1 MNKIKILYLGFFA
14 ALVMFSTSCQKE
26 LEVGNPNAP
35 TLVGNVTEENGL
47 TKLAQG
53 GIYLNGLSYG
63 DGWLG
68 DSYFSLPRGY
78 HEEMGDIIGGGEGS
92 NNQITTIPSPEWIK
106 LNGSASTAATT
117 LTNPSPNPAIIRA
130 YNSRAATA
138 QGNNALMYEWMNMYA
153 MQQACNNVI
162 ALADKVTYTGDK
174 ATKIATIKAWAYF
187 WKGWAYAQIG
197 TMYIAGIVTDTAG
210 QTSNTYVSHDAI
222 IARSN
227 YYYDLAVTTLG
238 SASNTA
244 DYTAT
249 LGKLIPESSQVG
261 NGQVMTKE
269 MWARN
274 VNTLKARNI
283 LLNKMSTFVNGV
295 AGVTIS
301 KNSFTGVM
309 TTADWNSVLTLTANG
324 VKSTDYVLTGRTSD
338 LNSWFGVNGGTAAA
352 LATNRASSGTFKI
365 SERFVQDFATGDKR
379 KESNFKTGYQFTQGL
394 SFGTRWSLNPNWQT
408 TDLPGG
414 GTIAGVYSY
423 GTKNVGKYE
432 LIIAASYEEN
442 AMMQAEANIQLGNIS
457 TGLGFIDAVRTYQG
471 AGLAAATATTKA
483 DALTLLTKERRVALA
498 FRGLSFYDARRWG
511 WTYPVA
517 NGGGRYGCTVFDV
530 KEVVWT
536 NAIMNYNYM
545 DYWDVPGDEFELNA
559 PSAASA
565 PIKNPNF

>member
-14 ALVMFSTSCQKE
+14 ALVLFSTSCQKE
-26 LEVGNPNAP
+26 LEVGNPNSP

-47 TKLAQG
+47 AKLAQG

-78 HEEMGDIIGGGEGS
+78 HELMGDIIGGGEGS
-92 NNQITTIPSPEWIK
+92 NNQITTLPAPDYIQ
-106 LNGSASTAATT
+106 LDATNK

-153 MQQACNNVI
+153 MQQSCNNII

-174 ATKIATIKAWAYF
+174 ATKIATVKAWAYF

-197 TMYIAGIVTDTAG
+197 TLYIAGIVTDTAG
-210 QTSNTYVSHDAI
+210 KTSNTYVTHDAI
-222 IARSN
+222 ISRSN

-238 SASNTA
+238 GATVTS
-244 DYTAT
+244 DYTAM
-249 LGKLIPESSQVG
+249 LGNLIPASSQVG
-261 NGQVMTKE
+261 NGQLMTKD
-269 MWARN
+269 MWVRN
-274 VNTLKARNI
+274 INTLKARNI

-301 KNSFTGVM
+301 KNAFSGVM
-309 TTADWNSVLTLTANG
+309 TAADWNAILTLTANG
-324 VKSTDYVLTGRTSD
+324 VKSSDYVLTGRTSD

-365 SERFVQDFATGDKR
+365 SERFVQDFAANDKR
-379 KESNFKTGYQFTQGL
+379 KASNFKTGYQFTHGL

-423 GTKNVGKYE
+423 GTKNVGQYE

-442 AMMQAEANIQLGNIS
+442 AMMQAEANIQLGNLA
-457 TGLGFIDAVRTYQG
+457 TGLSYIDAVRTYQG
-471 AGLAAATATTKA
+471 AGLAAATAATKA
-483 DALTLLTKERRVALA
+483 EALALLVKERRVALA

-511 WTYPVA
+511 WTYPIA
-517 NGGGRYGCTVFDV
+517 NGGGRYGATVFDI

-536 NAIMNYNYM
+536 NATINYNYM

>member
-1 MNKIKILYLGFFA
+1 
-14 ALVMFSTSCQKE
+14 MFSTSCQKE

-35 TLVGNVTEENGL
+35 TLGGNVTEENGL
-47 TKLAQG
+47 AKLAQG

-78 HEEMGDIIGGGEGS
+78 NEEMGDIIGGGEGS
-92 NNQITTIPSPEWIK
+92 NNQTTTIPSPESIK
-106 LNGSASTAATT
+106 LNATTT

-162 ALADKVTYTGDK
+162 NLADKVTYTGDK
-174 ATKIATIKAWAYF
+174 ATKIATVKAWAYF

-197 TMYIAGIVTDTAG
+197 TLYIAGIVTDTAG
-210 QTSNTYVSHDAI
+210 KTSNTYVTHDAI
-222 IARSN
+222 ISRSN

-238 SASNTA
+238 GATVTS
-244 DYTAT
+244 DYTAM
-249 LGKLIPESSQVG
+249 LGNLIPASSQVG
-261 NGQVMTKE
+261 NGQLMTKD
-269 MWARN
+269 MWVRN
-274 VNTLKARNI
+274 INTLKARNI

-301 KNSFTGVM
+301 KNAFSGVM
-309 TTADWNSVLTLTANG
+309 TAADWNNILTLTANG
-324 VKSTDYVLTGRTSD
+324 VKSTDYILTGRTSD
-338 LNSWFGVNGGTAAA
+338 LNNWFSPNGGSAAA

-365 SERFVQDFATGDKR
+365 SERFIQDFATGDQR
-379 KESNFKTGYQFTQGL
+379 LASNFKTGYQFTHGL

-442 AMMQAEANIQLGNIS
+442 AMMQAEANIQLGNIA
-457 TGLGFIDAVRTYQG
+457 TGLSFIDAVRTYQG
-471 AGLAAATATTKA
+471 AGLAAATAATKA
-483 DALTLLTKERRVALA
+483 EALALLVKERRVALA
-498 FRGLSFYDARRWG
+498 FRDKH
-511 WTYPVA
+511 T
-517 NGGGRYGCTVFDV
+517 
-530 KEVVWT
+530 E
-536 NAIMNYNYM
+536 
-545 DYWDVPGDEFELNA
+545 
-559 PSAASA
+559 
-565 PIKNPNF
+565 

>member
-1 MNKIKILYLGFFA
+1 MNKIKILYIGFFA
-14 ALVMFSTSCQKE
+14 ALVMFSTSCQKD

-35 TLVGNVTEENGL
+35 TLSGNVTEENGL

-78 HEEMGDIIGGGEGS
+78 HELMGDIIGGGEGS
-92 NNQITTIPSPEWIK
+92 NNQITTIPSPESIK
-106 LNGSASTAATT
+106 LSSTVT

-130 YNSRAATA
+130 YNSRAASA
-138 QGNNALMYEWMNMYA
+138 QGNNALLYEWMNMYA

-162 ALADKVTYTGDK
+162 ALADKVTYSGDK

-197 TMYIAGIVTDTAG
+197 TMYYAGLITDTAG
-210 QTSNTYVSHDAI
+210 KTSGNYVSHDAVV
-222 IARSN
+222 ARSN
-227 YYYDLAVTTLG
+227 FYYDLAITTLG
-238 SASNTA
+238 SASNTG
-244 DYTAT
+244 DYTAI
-249 LGKLIPESSQVG
+249 LGKLIPSSSQVG
-261 NGQVMTKE
+261 NGQVMTKD
-269 MWARN
+269 MWVRN
-274 VNTLKARNI
+274 INTLKARNI

-301 KNSFTGVM
+301 KNSFSGSM
-309 TTADWNSVLTLTANG
+309 TSADWNNVLTLTANG
-324 VKSTDYVLTGRTSD
+324 VKSSDYVLTGRTSD
-338 LNSWFGVNGGTAAA
+338 INNWFGVNGGTASA
-352 LATNRASSGTFKI
+352 LSNNKASSGTFKI
-365 SERFVQDFATGDKR
+365 SERFVQEFSTGDKR
-379 KESNFKTGYQFTQGL
+379 KESNFKTGFQFTHGL
-394 SFGTRWSLNPNWQT
+394 SFGTRWSLNPNWQS

-423 GTKNVGKYE
+423 GTKNVGEYE

-442 AMMQAEANIQLGNIS
+442 AMMQAEANIQLGNIA
-457 TGLGFIDAVRTYQG
+457 TGLGYIDAVRTYQG
-471 AGLAAATATTKA
+471 AGLAAASAVTKA

-517 NGGGRYGCTVFDV
+517 NGGGRYGATVFDV

-545 DYWDVPGDEFELNA
+545 DFWDVPGDEF
-559 PSAASA
+559 
-565 PIKNPNF
+565 

>member
-1 MNKIKILYLGFFA
+1 
-14 ALVMFSTSCQKE
+14 
-26 LEVGNPNAP
+26 
-35 TLVGNVTEENGL
+35 
-47 TKLAQG
+47 
-53 GIYLNGLSYG
+53 
-63 DGWLG
+63 
-68 DSYFSLPRGY
+68 
-78 HEEMGDIIGGGEGS
+78 
-92 NNQITTIPSPEWIK
+92 
-106 LNGSASTAATT
+106 
-117 LTNPSPNPAIIRA
+117 
-130 YNSRAATA
+130 
-138 QGNNALMYEWMNMYA
+138 
-153 MQQACNNVI
+153 
-162 ALADKVTYTGDK
+162 
-174 ATKIATIKAWAYF
+174 
-187 WKGWAYAQIG
+187 
-197 TMYIAGIVTDTAG
+197 
-210 QTSNTYVSHDAI
+210 
-222 IARSN
+222 
-227 YYYDLAVTTLG
+227 
-238 SASNTA
+238 
-244 DYTAT
+244 
-249 LGKLIPESSQVG
+249 
-261 NGQVMTKE
+261 MTKE

-442 AMMQAEANIQLGNIS
+442 AMMQAEANIQLGNIA

-471 AGLAAATATTKA
+471 AGLAAATALTKA

-517 NGGGRYGCTVFDV
+517 NGGGRYGATVFDI

-559 PSAASA
+559 PSASSA

>member
-53 GIYLNGLSYG
+53 GIYLNGLNYD

-92 NNQITTIPSPEWIK
+92 NNQITTLPSPEWIK
-106 LNGSASTAATT
+106 LNGAASTAATT

-130 YNSRAATA
+130 YNSRAASA
-138 QGNNALMYEWMNMYA
+138 QGNNALKYEWMNMYA

-187 WKGWAYAQIG
+187 WKGWAYAQVG
-197 TMYIAGIVTDTAG
+197 TLYIAGIVTDTAG

-238 SASNTA
+238 AASNTA

-295 AGVTIS
+295 AGATIS

-338 LNSWFGVNGGTAAA
+338 LNNWFGVSGGTASA
-352 LATNRASSGTFKI
+352 LATNKASSGTFKI
-365 SERFVQDFATGDKR
+365 SERFVQDFADGDKR
-379 KESNFKTGYQFTQGL
+379 KASNFKLGFQFTQGL

-423 GTKNVGKYE
+423 GTKNVGQYE

-442 AMMQAEANIQLGNIS
+442 AMMQAEANIQLGNIA
-457 TGLGFIDAVRTYQG
+457 TGLTFIDAVRTYQG
-471 AGLAAATATTKA
+471 AGLAAATALTKA

-517 NGGGRYGCTVFDV
+517 NGGGRYGATVFDI

-559 PSAASA
+559 PSASSA

>member
-14 ALVMFSTSCQKE
+14 ALVLFSTSCQKE
-26 LEVGNPNAP
+26 LEVGNPNSP

-47 TKLAQG
+47 AKLAQG

-78 HEEMGDIIGGGEGS
+78 HELMGDIIGGGEGS
-92 NNQITTIPSPEWIK
+92 NNQITTLPAPEYIQ
-106 LNGSASTAATT
+106 LDATNK

-153 MQQACNNVI
+153 MQQSCNNII

-174 ATKIATIKAWAYF
+174 ATKIATVKAWAYF

-197 TMYIAGIVTDTAG
+197 TLYIAGIVTDTAG
-210 QTSNTYVSHDAI
+210 KTSNTYVTHDAI
-222 IARSN
+222 ISRSN

-238 SASNTA
+238 GATVTS
-244 DYTAT
+244 DYTAM
-249 LGKLIPESSQVG
+249 LGNLIPASSQVG
-261 NGQVMTKE
+261 NGQLMTKD
-269 MWARN
+269 MWVRN
-274 VNTLKARNI
+274 INTLKARNI

-301 KNSFTGVM
+301 KNAFSGVM
-309 TTADWNSVLTLTANG
+309 TAADWNAILTLTANG
-324 VKSTDYVLTGRTSD
+324 VKSSDYVLTGRTTD
-338 LNSWFGVNGGTAAA
+338 LNNWFGVNGGTAAA

-365 SERFVQDFATGDKR
+365 SERFVQDFAANDKR
-379 KESNFKTGYQFTQGL
+379 KASNFKTGYQFTHGL

-423 GTKNVGKYE
+423 GTKNVGQYE

-442 AMMQAEANIQLGNIS
+442 AMMQAEANIQLGNLA
-457 TGLGFIDAVRTYQG
+457 TGLSYIDAVRTYQG
-471 AGLAAATATTKA
+471 AGLAAATAATKA
-483 DALTLLTKERRVALA
+483 EALALLVKERRVALA

-511 WTYPVA
+511 WTYPIA
-517 NGGGRYGCTVFDV
+517 NGGGRYGTTVFDI

-536 NAIMNYNYM
+536 NATINYNYM

-559 PSAASA
+559 PSSASA

>member
-14 ALVMFSTSCQKE
+14 ALVMFSTSCKKD
-26 LEVGNPNAP
+26 LEVGNPNSP
-35 TLVGNVTEENGL
+35 TLGGNVTEEGGL

-106 LNGSASTAATT
+106 LNGAASTAATT

-162 ALADKVTYTGDK
+162 AIADKVTYSGDK
-174 ATKIATIKAWAYF
+174 ATKIATIKAWSYF

-197 TMYIAGIVTDTAG
+197 TMYIAGIITDTAG
-210 QTSNTYVSHDAI
+210 QTSNNYVSHDAI

-238 SASNTA
+238 SASNTS

-261 NGQVMTKE
+261 NGQLMTKD
-269 MWARN
+269 MWVRN
-274 VNTLKARNI
+274 INTLKARNI

-301 KNSFTGVM
+301 KNAFTGVM
-309 TTADWNSVLTLTANG
+309 TTADWNTILTLTSNG
-324 VKSTDYVLTGRTSD
+324 VKSSDYVLTGRTSD
-338 LNSWFGVNGGTAAA
+338 VNNWFGVGGGTAAA
-352 LATNRASSGTFKI
+352 LATNKASSGTFKI

-423 GTKNVGKYE
+423 GTKNVGQYE

-442 AMMQAEANIQLGNIS
+442 AMMQAEANIQLGNIA

-471 AGLAAATATTKA
+471 AGLAASTATTKT

>member
-106 LNGSASTAATT
+106 LNGAASTAATT

-197 TMYIAGIVTDTAG
+197 TLYIAGIVTDTAG
-210 QTSNTYVSHDAI
+210 QTSNNYVSHDAI

-227 YYYDLAVTTLG
+227 FYYDLAVTTLG
-238 SASNTA
+238 AASNTA

-261 NGQVMTKE
+261 NGQLMTKE

-338 LNSWFGVNGGTAAA
+338 LNNWFGVSGGTASA
-352 LATNRASSGTFKI
+352 LATNKASSGTFKI
-365 SERFVQDFATGDKR
+365 SERFVQDFADGDKR
-379 KESNFKTGYQFTQGL
+379 KASNFKLGFQFTQGL

-423 GTKNVGKYE
+423 GTKNVGQYE

-442 AMMQAEANIQLGNIS
+442 AMMQAEANIQLGNIA
-457 TGLGFIDAVRTYQG
+457 TGLTFIDAVRTYQG
-471 AGLAAATATTKA
+471 AGLAAATALTKA

-517 NGGGRYGCTVFDV
+517 NGGGRYGATVFDIR
-530 KEVVWT
+530 EVVWT

-559 PSAASA
+559 PSASSA

>member
-14 ALVMFSTSCQKE
+14 ALVMFSTSCKKD
-26 LEVGNPNAP
+26 LEVGNPNSP
-35 TLVGNVTEENGL
+35 TLGGNVTEEGGL

-106 LNGSASTAATT
+106 LNGAASTAANT

-162 ALADKVTYTGDK
+162 AIADKVTYSGDK
-174 ATKIATIKAWAYF
+174 ATKIATIKAWSYF

-197 TMYIAGIVTDTAG
+197 TMYIAGIITDTAG
-210 QTSNTYVSHDAI
+210 QTSNNYVSHDAI

-238 SASNTA
+238 SASNTS

-249 LGKLIPESSQVG
+249 LGKLIPASSQVG
-261 NGQVMTKE
+261 NGQLMTKD
-269 MWARN
+269 MWVRN
-274 VNTLKARNI
+274 INTLKARNI

-301 KNSFTGVM
+301 KNAFSGVM
-309 TTADWNSVLTLTANG
+309 TTADWNTILTLTSNG
-324 VKSTDYVLTGRTSD
+324 VKSSDYVLTGRTSD
-338 LNSWFGVNGGTAAA
+338 VNSWFGVGGGTASA
-352 LATNRASSGTFKI
+352 LATNKASSGTFKI
-365 SERFVQDFATGDKR
+365 SERFVQEFADGDKR
-379 KESNFKTGYQFTQGL
+379 KASNFKTGYQFTQGL
-394 SFGTRWSLNPNWQT
+394 SFGTRWSLNPAWQT

-442 AMMQAEANIQLGNIS
+442 AMMQAEANIQLGNIA
-457 TGLGFIDAVRTYQG
+457 TGLGFIDAVRTKQG

-536 NAIMNYNYM
+536 NAIFNYNYM

>member
-14 ALVMFSTSCQKE
+14 ALVLFSTSCQKE
-26 LEVGNPNAP
+26 LEVGNPNSP

-47 TKLAQG
+47 AKLAQG

-78 HEEMGDIIGGGEGS
+78 HELMGDIIGGGEGS
-92 NNQITTIPSPEWIK
+92 NNQITTLPAPEYIQ
-106 LNGSASTAATT
+106 LDATNK

-153 MQQACNNVI
+153 MQQSCNNII

-174 ATKIATIKAWAYF
+174 ATKIATVKAWAYF

-197 TMYIAGIVTDTAG
+197 TLYIAGVITDTAG
-210 QTSNTYVSHDAI
+210 KTSNTYVTHDAI
-222 IARSN
+222 ISRSN

-238 SASNTA
+238 GATVTS
-244 DYTAT
+244 DYTAM
-249 LGKLIPESSQVG
+249 LGNLIPASSQVG
-261 NGQVMTKE
+261 NGQLMTKD
-269 MWARN
+269 MWVRN
-274 VNTLKARNI
+274 INTLKARNI

-301 KNSFTGVM
+301 KNAFSGVM
-309 TTADWNSVLTLTANG
+309 TAADWNAILTLTANG
-324 VKSTDYVLTGRTSD
+324 VKSSDYVLTGRTTD
-338 LNSWFGVNGGTAAA
+338 LNNWFGVNGGTAAA

-365 SERFVQDFATGDKR
+365 SERFVQDFAANDKR
-379 KESNFKTGYQFTQGL
+379 KASNFKTGYQFTHGL

-423 GTKNVGKYE
+423 GTKNVGQYE

-442 AMMQAEANIQLGNIS
+442 AMMQAEANIQLGNLA
-457 TGLGFIDAVRTYQG
+457 TGLSYIDAVRTYQG
-471 AGLAAATATTKA
+471 AGLAAATAATKA
-483 DALTLLTKERRVALA
+483 EALALLVKERRVALA

-511 WTYPVA
+511 WTYPIA
-517 NGGGRYGCTVFDV
+517 NGGGRYGTTVFDI

-536 NAIMNYNYM
+536 NATINYNYM

-559 PSAASA
+559 PSSASA

>member
-14 ALVMFSTSCQKE
+14 ALVLFSTSCQKE

-35 TLVGNVTEENGL
+35 TLGGNVTEENGL
-47 TKLAQG
+47 AKLAQG

-92 NNQITTIPSPEWIK
+92 NNQITTLPAPEYIQ
-106 LNGSASTAATT
+106 LNASNK

-162 ALADKVTYTGDK
+162 DLADKVTYTGDK
-174 ATKIATIKAWAYF
+174 ATKIATVKAWAYF

-197 TMYIAGIVTDTAG
+197 TLYIAGVITDTAG
-210 QTSNTYVSHDAI
+210 KTSNTYVTHDAI
-222 IARSN
+222 ISRSN

-238 SASNTA
+238 GATVTS
-244 DYTAT
+244 DYTAM
-249 LGKLIPESSQVG
+249 LGNLIPASSQVG
-261 NGQVMTKE
+261 NGQLMTKD
-269 MWARN
+269 MWVRN
-274 VNTLKARNI
+274 INTLKARNI

-301 KNSFTGVM
+301 KNAFSGVM
-309 TTADWNSVLTLTANG
+309 TAADWNNILTLTANG

-365 SERFVQDFATGDKR
+365 SERFVQDFADGDLR
-379 KESNFKTGYQFTQGL
+379 KASNFKLGYQFTHGL

-442 AMMQAEANIQLGNIS
+442 AMMQAEANIQLGNIA
-457 TGLGFIDAVRTYQG
+457 TGLSYIDAVRKYQG
-471 AGLAAATATTKA
+471 AGLAAATAATKT
-483 DALTLLTKERRVALA
+483 DAIALLVKERRVALA

-511 WTYPVA
+511 WTYPIA
-517 NGGGRYGCTVFDV
+517 NGGGRYGATVFDI

-536 NAIMNYNYM
+536 NATINYNYM

>member
-35 TLVGNVTEENGL
+35 TLGGNVTEENGL
-47 TKLAQG
+47 AKLAQG

-92 NNQITTIPSPEWIK
+92 NNQITTLPSPESIT
-106 LNGSASTAATT
+106 LNATNK

-174 ATKIATIKAWAYF
+174 ATKIATVKAWAYF

-197 TMYIAGIVTDTAG
+197 TLYIAGIITDTAG
-210 QTSNTYVSHDAI
+210 QTSNTYVTHDAI

-227 YYYDLAVTTLG
+227 FYYDLAVTTLG
-238 SASNTA
+238 SATVTS
-244 DYTAT
+244 DYTSM
-249 LGKLIPESSQVG
+249 LGNLIPASSQVG
-261 NGQVMTKE
+261 NGQLMTKD
-269 MWARN
+269 MWVRN
-274 VNTLKARNI
+274 INTLKARNI

-301 KNSFTGVM
+301 KNSFSGVM
-309 TTADWNSVLTLTANG
+309 TSADWNNILTLTANG

-338 LNSWFGVNGGTAAA
+338 LNNWFSVGGGTAAA
-352 LATNRASSGTFKI
+352 LSTNKASSGTFKI
-365 SERFVQDFATGDKR
+365 SERFVQEFADGDKR
-379 KESNFKTGYQFTQGL
+379 KASNFKLGYQFTHGL

-442 AMMQAEANIQLGNIS
+442 AMMQAEANIQLGNIA
-457 TGLGFIDAVRTYQG
+457 TGLGYIDAVRTYQG
-471 AGLAAATATTKA
+471 AGLAPATAATKA
-483 DALTLLTKERRVALA
+483 DAIALLTRERRVALA

-517 NGGGRYGCTVFDV
+517 NGGGRYGATVFDI

-536 NAIMNYNYM
+536 NAIMNYNFM

>member
-14 ALVMFSTSCQKE
+14 ALVMFSTSCKKD
-26 LEVGNPNAP
+26 LEVGNPNSP
-35 TLVGNVTEENGL
+35 TLGGNVTEENGL

-53 GIYLNGLSYG
+53 GIYLNGLNYG

-130 YNSRAATA
+130 YNSRAASA
-138 QGNNALMYEWMNMYA
+138 QGNNALLYEWQNMYA

-174 ATKIATIKAWAYF
+174 ATKIATIKAWSYF

-197 TMYIAGIVTDTAG
+197 TMYYAGLITDSAG
-210 QTSNTYVSHDAI
+210 LTTGNYVSHDAVV
-222 IARSN
+222 ARSN
-227 YYYDLAVTTLG
+227 YYYDLAATTLG
-238 SASNTA
+238 SATNTS
-244 DYTAT
+244 DYTAI

-261 NGQVMTKE
+261 NGQLMTKD
-269 MWARN
+269 MWVRN
-274 VNTLKARNI
+274 INTLKARNI

-295 AGVTIS
+295 AGVTIT
-301 KNSFTGVM
+301 KNSFSGVM
-309 TTADWNSVLTLTANG
+309 TTADWNTVLTLTSNG
-324 VKSTDYVLTGRTSD
+324 VKSSDYVLTGRTSD
-338 LNSWFGVNGGTAAA
+338 LNNWFGVNGGTASA
-352 LATNRASSGTFKI
+352 LATNKASSGTFKI

-379 KESNFKTGYQFTQGL
+379 KESNFKTGFQFTQGL

-442 AMMQAEANIQLGNIS
+442 AMMQAEANIQLGNIA

-471 AGLAAATATTKA
+471 AGLAASTATTKA

-536 NAIMNYNYM
+536 NAIFNYNYM

-559 PSAASA
+559 PSGSSVA
-565 PIKNPNF
+565 IKNPNF

>member
-301 KNSFTGVM
+301 KNAFTGVM

-442 AMMQAEANIQLGNIS
+442 AMMQAEANIQLGNIA

>member
-442 AMMQAEANIQLGNIS
+442 AMMQAEANIQLGNIA

>member
-78 HEEMGDIIGGGEGS
+78 HELMGDIIGGGEGS
-92 NNQITTIPSPEWIK
+92 NNQITTLPSPESIK
-106 LNGSASTAATT
+106 LSPTGTT

-197 TMYIAGIVTDTAG
+197 TMYIAGIITDTAG

-222 IARSN
+222 ITRSN

-238 SASNTA
+238 AASNTA

-249 LGKLIPESSQVG
+249 LGKLIPEASQVG
-261 NGQVMTKE
+261 NGQLMTKD
-269 MWARN
+269 MWTRN
-274 VNTLKARNI
+274 INTLKARNI

-309 TTADWNSVLTLTANG
+309 TTADWNNILTLTANG

-338 LNSWFGVNGGTAAA
+338 LNNWFSVNGGTAAA

-365 SERFVQDFATGDKR
+365 SERFVQDFADGDKR
-379 KESNFKTGYQFTQGL
+379 KASNFKTGYQFTHGL

-442 AMMQAEANIQLGNIS
+442 AMMQAEANIQLGNIA
-457 TGLGFIDAVRTYQG
+457 TGLGFIDAVRAYQG

-517 NGGGRYGCTVFDV
+517 NGGGRYGATVFDI

-536 NAIMNYNYM
+536 NATMNYNYM

>member
-162 ALADKVTYTGDK
+162 AIADKVTYTGDK

-471 AGLAAATATTKA
+471 AGLAAATATTKT

>member
-365 SERFVQDFATGDKR
+365 SERFVQDFADGDKR

-442 AMMQAEANIQLGNIS
+442 AMMQAEANIQLGNIA

>member
-14 ALVMFSTSCQKE
+14 ALVMFSTSCKKD
-26 LEVGNPNAP
+26 LEVGNPNSP
-35 TLVGNVTEENGL
+35 TLGGNVTEEGGL

-106 LNGSASTAATT
+106 LNGAASTAATT

-162 ALADKVTYTGDK
+162 AIADKVTYSGDK
-174 ATKIATIKAWAYF
+174 ATKIATIKAWSYF

-197 TMYIAGIVTDTAG
+197 TMYIAGIITDTAG
-210 QTSNTYVSHDAI
+210 QTSNNYVSHDAI

-238 SASNTA
+238 SASNTS

-249 LGKLIPESSQVG
+249 LGKLIPASSQVG
-261 NGQVMTKE
+261 NGQLMTKD
-269 MWARN
+269 MWVRN
-274 VNTLKARNI
+274 INTLKARNI

-301 KNSFTGVM
+301 KNAFTGVM
-309 TTADWNSVLTLTANG
+309 TTADWNTILTLTSNG
-324 VKSTDYVLTGRTSD
+324 VKSSDYVLTGRTSD
-338 LNSWFGVNGGTAAA
+338 VNNWFGVGGGTASA
-352 LATNRASSGTFKI
+352 LATNKASSGTFKI
-365 SERFVQDFATGDKR
+365 SERFVQEFADGDKR

-423 GTKNVGKYE
+423 GTKNVGQYE

-442 AMMQAEANIQLGNIS
+442 AMMQAEANIQLGNIP

-471 AGLAAATATTKA
+471 AGLAASTATTKA

>member
-14 ALVMFSTSCQKE
+14 ALVLFSTSCQKE

-35 TLVGNVTEENGL
+35 TLGGNVTEENGL
-47 TKLAQG
+47 AKLAQG

-92 NNQITTIPSPEWIK
+92 NNQITTLPSPEYIQ
-106 LNGSASTAATT
+106 LNASNK

-162 ALADKVTYTGDK
+162 DLADKVTYTGDK
-174 ATKIATIKAWAYF
+174 ATKIATVKAWAYF

-197 TMYIAGIVTDTAG
+197 TLYIAGIITDTAG
-210 QTSNTYVSHDAI
+210 KTSNTYVTHDAI
-222 IARSN
+222 ISRSN

-238 SASNTA
+238 GANVTS
-244 DYTAT
+244 DYTAM
-249 LGKLIPESSQVG
+249 LGNLIPASSQVG
-261 NGQVMTKE
+261 NGQLMTKD
-269 MWARN
+269 MWVRN
-274 VNTLKARNI
+274 INTLKARNI

-301 KNSFTGVM
+301 KNAFSGVM
-309 TTADWNSVLTLTANG
+309 TAADWNNILTLTANG

-365 SERFVQDFATGDKR
+365 SERFVQDFAANDKR
-379 KESNFKTGYQFTQGL
+379 KASNFKTGYQFTHGL

-442 AMMQAEANIQLGNIS
+442 AMMQAEANIQLGNIA
-457 TGLGFIDAVRTYQG
+457 TGLSYIDAVRNYQG
-471 AGLAAATATTKA
+471 AGLAAATAATKA
-483 DALTLLTKERRVALA
+483 DALALLVKERRVALA

-511 WTYPVA
+511 WTYPIA
-517 NGGGRYGCTVFDV
+517 NGGGRYGATVFDI

-536 NAIMNYNYM
+536 NATINYNYM

-559 PSAASA
+559 PSSASA

>member
-301 KNSFTGVM
+301 KNAFTGVM
-309 TTADWNSVLTLTANG
+309 TTADWNTVLTLTANG
-324 VKSTDYVLTGRTSD
+324 VKSSDYVLTGRTSD

-365 SERFVQDFATGDKR
+365 SERFVQDFDAADKR
-379 KESNFKTGYQFTQGL
+379 KASNFKTGYQFTQGL

-442 AMMQAEANIQLGNIS
+442 AMMQAEANIQLGNIA

-471 AGLAAATATTKA
+471 AGLAAATATTKT

>member
-14 ALVMFSTSCQKE
+14 ALVMLSTSCKKD
-26 LEVGNPNAP
+26 LEVGNPNSP
-35 TLVGNVTEENGL
+35 TLGGNVTEENGL

-53 GIYLNGLSYG
+53 GVYLNGLSYG

-92 NNQITTIPSPEWIK
+92 NNQITTLPSPETIK
-106 LNGSASTAATT
+106 LSSTVT
-117 LTNPSPNPAIIRA
+117 LTNPSPNPSIIRA
-130 YNSRAATA
+130 FNSRAATA

-174 ATKIATIKAWAYF
+174 ATKIATIKAWSYF

-197 TMYIAGIVTDTAG
+197 TMYYAGIITDSAG
-210 QTSNTYVSHDAI
+210 ITSNNYVSHDAV

-238 SASNTA
+238 AASNTA
-244 DYTAT
+244 EYTAT
-249 LGKLIPESSQVG
+249 LGKLIPASSQVG
-261 NGQVMTKE
+261 NGQIMTKE

-295 AGVTIS
+295 AGVSIS
-301 KNSFTGVM
+301 KNAFTGVM
-309 TTADWNSVLTLTANG
+309 STADWNTVLTLTANG
-324 VKSTDYVLTGRTSD
+324 VKSSDYVLTGRTTD
-338 LNSWFGVNGGTAAA
+338 LNSWFGIYGGTASA
-352 LATNRASSGTFKI
+352 LTTNKASGGTFKI
-365 SERFVQDFATGDKR
+365 SERFVQEFATGDKR
-379 KESNFKTGYQFTQGL
+379 KESNFKEGYQFTHGF
-394 SFGTRWSLNPNWQT
+394 SFGTRWSLNPSWQT

-442 AMMQAEANIQLGNIS
+442 AMMQAEANIQLGNIA

-471 AGLAAATATTKA
+471 AGLAAATALTKA

-511 WTYPVA
+511 WTYPIA
-517 NGGGRYGCTVFDV
+517 NGGGRYGCTVFDI

-536 NAIMNYNYM
+536 NATINYNYM

-559 PSAASA
+559 PSATSVA
-565 PIKNPNF
+565 IKNPNF